1 MTQKEVDDQKLEAA
15 LRVALEKEHPPLGF
29 AQRVEARLAAEGRR
43 QQRPRWRVIASR
55 VEGRLATAAAL
66 VLAII
71 IPLGL
76 HLHHESEV
84 ARGEAA
90 KQQVMLALHI
100 TGRQLRTIE
109 DRTHGI
115 HAGSMPGGD
124 LQ

>member
-43 QQRPRWRVIASR
+43 QQRPRWRVFASR
-55 VEGRLATAAAL
+55 VEGRLATAAGL

>member
-1 MTQKEVDDQKLEAA
+1 MTQKEVDDRILEAA
-15 LRVALEKEHPPLGF
+15 LRAALEREHPPLGF
-29 AQRVEARLAAEGRR
+29 VQRVEARLAAEGRR
-43 QQRPRWRVIASR
+43 QQKPRWKLFASR
-55 VEGRLATAAAL
+55 LEGRLATAAAL

-76 HLHHESEV
+76 HLHHQSEI

-90 KQQVMLALHI
+90 KQQVLFALHI

-115 HAGSMPGGD
+115 HAGPMPEGD
-124 LQ
+124 FQ

>member
-1 MTQKEVDDQKLEAA
+1 MTQKEVTDRSLEAA
-15 LRVALEKEHPPLGF
+15 LRAALEREHPPLGL
-29 AQRVEARLAAEGRR
+29 AQRVEARLAAEGRK
-43 QQRPRWRVIASR
+43 QQKPRWRVIASR
-55 VEGRLATAAAL
+55 LEGRFATAAAL
-66 VLAII
+66 VLAIT

-100 TGRQLRTIE
+100 TGRQLRTIQE
-109 DRTHGI
+109 RTHGI
-115 HAGSMPGGD
+115 HAGPMPEGD